1 MHCEVP
7 APNYSTKSD
16 EWVSCSAFCPG
27 TSSERPED
35 HNASGL
41 RSSPEA
47 FSSATTVSSR
57 MHPLMSKGLAWALL
71 KRTRAPEQKLE
82 ACELNGRV
90 VMIVVL
96 AAFSA
101 RSEGQRIL

>member
-1 MHCEVP
+1 
-7 APNYSTKSD
+7 
-16 EWVSCSAFCPG
+16 
-27 TSSERPED
+27 
-35 HNASGL
+35 
-41 RSSPEA
+41 
-47 FSSATTVSSR
+47 

>member
-41 RSSPEA
+41 RSSPECLRT
-47 FSSATTVSSR
+47 FLSQTKQGQSVI
-57 MHPLMSKGLAWALL
+57 AL
-71 KRTRAPEQKLE
+71 
-82 ACELNGRV
+82 
-90 VMIVVL
+90 
-96 AAFSA
+96 
-101 RSEGQRIL
+101 